1 MDVTTALLTWQGTFT
16 MMQSQCSQYVS
27 ESLKILFPTHF
38 NFASVNDYIL
48 GGKMARFL
56 TCLALC
62 LLGSTVVHAESESM
76 KSFNIPVSSSS
87 LKLVITGFKGSIDL
101 VPSGDSQNLRI
112 KIERVS
118 PIPTGLGDEAK
129 VWALA
134 WVPRVEKTDKAIFV
148 KFQEPAIREFWERKD
163 SFTIIPE
170 YKIQVTGI
178 SVPTEIYWARGT
190 VNARDWK
197 NSINVTLNTG
207 DVDVTKTEGEV
218 KAFVQSGSVKIS
230 EQRGGVFVNSYDG
243 KITIKGVDGATE
255 IENFSGSTVVDK
267 IQGNLRLSSY
277 NGKSRISELRGGLN
291 FDMKVGT
298 LDIEDLEGSLRG
310 ENGDGTVKAG
320 ISGAPDVRVRS
331 VAGSVN
337 LRVTRKYAA
346 HLNVGSSEG
355 ELRIPGHIRVQRGD
369 NMKWAVG
376 RLQGGGEREGQ
387 IFARSQS
394 GNIVVNANE

>member
-1 MDVTTALLTWQGTFT
+1 
-16 MMQSQCSQYVS
+16 
-27 ESLKILFPTHF
+27 
-38 NFASVNDYIL
+38 
-48 GGKMARFL
+48 MARFL

-62 LLGSTVVHAESESM
+62 LLGSHVYADAEST
-76 KSFNIPVSSSS
+76 KSFNIPVSSPN
-87 LKLVITGFKGSIDL
+87 LKLVITGFKGTIDL

-118 PIPTGLGDEAK
+118 PTPTGLGEDGQQW
-129 VWALA
+129 VMA
-134 WVPRVEKTDKAIFV
+134 WVPKVEKTEKAISV

-163 SFTIIPE
+163 SFAIIPE

-178 SVPTEIYWARGT
+178 SMPTEIYWSKGA

-197 NSINVTLNTG
+197 SSINVTLNTG
-207 DVDVTKTEGEV
+207 EVDFAKIEGDV

-230 EQRGGVFVNSYDG
+230 EQKGSVFVNSYDG
-243 KITIKGVDGATE
+243 KVTVKNVDGATE
-255 IENFSGSTVVDK
+255 IENFSGATSVDK

-277 NGKSRISELRGGLN
+277 NGKSRISEIKGGLS

-298 LDIEDLEGSLRG
+298 LDIDDLDGSLRG
-310 ENGDGTVKAG
+310 ENGDGTVKAR
-320 ISGAPDVRVRS
+320 ISGTPDVRLRS
-331 VAGSVN
+331 AAGSVN

-346 HLNVGSSEG
+346 HLNVGSNEG